1 MYDYTDL
8 SPKFKW
14 QEGLPTIFSYTFKI
28 KKLGID
34 IEKHKEDI
42 KKLFYKRQGT
52 KLMKTGVDTEEVL
65 QEVYKGILIRNNGSC
80 PFDAEKS
87 AMSTYI
93 VMVVDCITMNYMN
106 KFNRISDR
114 FVTGVE
120 DDVACSYNAS
130 YEDDPSDAIFLQE
143 VRTSF
148 SGVLLKV
155 YDALMNGLKKAHI
168 SREYGWEIR
177 LVNKY
182 VKQVGEKVAN
192 LLEREDLLPCS
203 TLFTPQSTQV
213 NLLTS

>member
-8 SPKFKW
+8 SPSFKW
-14 QEGLPTIFSYTFKI
+14 QEGLPTIFSYTFKV

-34 IEKHKEDI
+34 VEKHKDDI
-42 KKLFYKRQGT
+42 KNLFYKRQGQ
-52 KLMKTGVDTEEVL
+52 KLMKKGVNTEEVL
-65 QEVYKGILIRNNGSC
+65 QEVYKGLLIRNRGSC
-80 PFDAEKS
+80 PFDSEKS

-106 KFNRISDR
+106 KFNRTSDR

-120 DDVACSYNAS
+120 DDVASSYNAS
-130 YEDDPSDAIFLQE
+130 YEEDPSDAIFLQE
-143 VRTSF
+143 IRASF

-182 VKQVGEKVAN
+182 VKQVREKVAY
-192 LLEREDLLPCS
+192 LLEREDLLLC
-203 TLFTPQSTQV
+203 
-213 NLLTS
+213 

>member
-182 VKQVGEKVAN
+182 VKQVREKVAN
-192 LLEREDLLPCS
+192 LLEREDLLPC
-203 TLFTPQSTQV
+203 
-213 NLLTS
+213 

>member
-14 QEGLPTIFSYTFKI
+14 QEGLPTIFSYTFKV
-28 KKLGID
+28 KTLGID
-34 IEKHKEDI
+34 VGKHKEDI
-42 KKLFYKRQGT
+42 KNLFYKRQGQ
-52 KLMKTGVDTEEVL
+52 KLTKTGVDTEEVL
-65 QEVYKGILIRNNGSC
+65 QEVYKGLLIRNRGSC
-80 PFDAEKS
+80 PFDPEKS

-106 KFNRISDR
+106 KFNRTSDR
-114 FVTGVE
+114 FLVGVE
-120 DDVACSYNAS
+120 DDVASSYNAS
-130 YEDDPSDAIFLQE
+130 YEEDPSDAIFLQE
-143 VRTSF
+143 IRATF

-182 VKQVGEKVAN
+182 VKQVREKVAN
-192 LLEREDLLPCS
+192 LLEREDLLLC
-203 TLFTPQSTQV
+203 
-213 NLLTS
+213 

>member
-130 YEDDPSDAIFLQE
+130 YEEDPSDAIFAE
-143 VRTSF
+143 EIRASF

-155 YDALMNGLKKAHI
+155 YDALINGLKKAHI

-182 VKQVGEKVAN
+182 VKQVREKVAY
-192 LLEREDLLPCS
+192 LLEREDLLPC
-203 TLFTPQSTQV
+203 
-213 NLLTS
+213 

>member
-14 QEGLPTIFSYTFKI
+14 QEGLPTIFSYTFKV

-182 VKQVGEKVAN
+182 VKQVREKVAN
-192 LLEREDLLPCS
+192 LLEREDLLPC
-203 TLFTPQSTQV
+203 
-213 NLLTS
+213 

>member
-14 QEGLPTIFSYTFKI
+14 QEGLPTIFSYTFKV
-28 KKLGID
+28 KTLGID
-34 IEKHKEDI
+34 VEKHKDDI
-42 KKLFYKRQGT
+42 KNLFYKRQGQ
-52 KLMKTGVDTEEVL
+52 KLMKTGVNTEEVL
-65 QEVYKGILIRNNGSC
+65 QEVYKGLLIRNRGSC
-80 PFDAEKS
+80 PFDPEKS

-114 FVTGVE
+114 FLVGVE
-120 DDVACSYNAS
+120 DDVASSYNAS
-130 YEDDPSDAIFLQE
+130 YEEDPSDAIFLQE
-143 VRTSF
+143 IRASF

-182 VKQVGEKVAN
+182 VKQVREKVAY
-192 LLEREDLLPCS
+192 LLEREDLLLC
-203 TLFTPQSTQV
+203 
-213 NLLTS
+213 

>member
-14 QEGLPTIFSYTFKI
+14 QEGLPTIFSYSFKV
-28 KKLGID
+28 KTLGID
-34 IEKHKEDI
+34 VAKHKNDI
-42 KKLFYKRQGT
+42 KNLFYKRQGQ
-52 KLMKTGVDTEEVL
+52 KLMKSGVNAEEVL
-65 QEVYKGILIRNNGSC
+65 QEVYKGLLIRNRGSC
-80 PFDAEKS
+80 PFDPEKS

-120 DDVACSYNAS
+120 DDVASSYNAS
-130 YEDDPSDAIFLQE
+130 YEEDPSDAIFLQE
-143 VRTSF
+143 IRATF

-182 VKQVGEKVAN
+182 VKQVREKVAY
-192 LLEREDLLPCS
+192 LLEREDLLLC
-203 TLFTPQSTQV
+203 
-213 NLLTS
+213 

>member
-8 SPKFKW
+8 KPKYKW
-14 QEGLPTIFSYTFKI
+14 QEGLPTIFSYTFKV

-65 QEVYKGILIRNNGSC
+65 QEVYKGILIRNRGTC
-80 PFDAEKS
+80 PFDSEKS

-143 VRTSF
+143 VRTTF

-182 VKQVGEKVAN
+182 VKQVREKVAD
-192 LLEREDLLPCS
+192 LLEREDLLPC
-203 TLFTPQSTQV
+203 
-213 NLLTS
+213 

>member
-14 QEGLPTIFSYTFKI
+14 QEGLPTIFSYSFKVKI
-28 KKLGID
+28 LGID
-34 IEKHKEDI
+34 VAKHKNDI
-42 KKLFYKRQGT
+42 KNLFYKRQGQ
-52 KLMKTGVDTEEVL
+52 KLMKAGVNAEEVL
-65 QEVYKGILIRNNGSC
+65 QEVYKGLLIRNRGSC
-80 PFDAEKS
+80 PFDPEKS

-120 DDVACSYNAS
+120 DDVASSYNAS
-130 YEDDPSDAIFLQE
+130 YEEDPSDAIFLQE
-143 VRTSF
+143 IRATF

-182 VKQVGEKVAN
+182 VKQVREKVAY
-192 LLEREDLLPCS
+192 LLEREDLLLC
-203 TLFTPQSTQV
+203 
-213 NLLTS
+213 

>member
-14 QEGLPTIFSYTFKI
+14 QEGLPTIFSYTFKV
-28 KKLGID
+28 KTLGID
-34 IEKHKEDI
+34 VEKHKDDI
-42 KKLFYKRQGT
+42 KNLFYKRQGQ
-52 KLMKTGVDTEEVL
+52 KLMKTGVNTEEVL
-65 QEVYKGILIRNNGSC
+65 QEVYKGLLIRNRGSC
-80 PFDAEKS
+80 PYDSEKS

-106 KFNRISDR
+106 KFNRTSDR

-130 YEDDPSDAIFLQE
+130 YEEDPSDAIFLQE
-143 VRTSF
+143 VRANF

-177 LVNKY
+177 IVNKY
-182 VKQVGEKVAN
+182 VKQVREKVAY
-192 LLEREDLLPCS
+192 LIEREDLLLC
-203 TLFTPQSTQV
+203 
-213 NLLTS
+213 

>member
-182 VKQVGEKVAN
+182 VKQVREKVAY
-192 LLEREDLLPCS
+192 LLEREDLLPC
-203 TLFTPQSTQV
+203 
-213 NLLTS
+213 

>member
-14 QEGLPTIFSYTFKI
+14 QEGLPTIFSYSFKVKI
-28 KKLGID
+28 LGID
-34 IEKHKEDI
+34 VAKHKNDI
-42 KKLFYKRQGT
+42 KNLFYKRQGQ
-52 KLMKTGVDTEEVL
+52 KLMKAGVNAEEVL
-65 QEVYKGILIRNNGSC
+65 QEVYKGLLIRNRGSC
-80 PFDAEKS
+80 PFDPEKS

-120 DDVACSYNAS
+120 DDVASSYNAS
-130 YEDDPSDAIFLQE
+130 YEEDPSDAIFLQE
-143 VRTSF
+143 IRSTF

-182 VKQVGEKVAN
+182 VKQVREKVAY
-192 LLEREDLLPCS
+192 LLEREDLLLC
-203 TLFTPQSTQV
+203 
-213 NLLTS
+213 

>member
-8 SPKFKW
+8 SPKYKW
-14 QEGLPTIFSYTFKI
+14 QEGLPTIFSYTFKV

-34 IEKHKEDI
+34 IEEHKEDI
-42 KKLFYKRQGT
+42 KKLFYKRQGM
-52 KLMKTGVDTEEVL
+52 KLMKTGVDTDEVL
-65 QEVYKGILIRNNGSC
+65 QEVYKGILIRNKGKC

-106 KFNRISDR
+106 KFNRVNDR
-114 FVTGVE
+114 FVVGVE

-143 VRTSF
+143 VRTTF

-182 VKQVGEKVAN
+182 VKQVREKVAN
-192 LLEREDLLPCS
+192 LLEREDLLPC
-203 TLFTPQSTQV
+203 
-213 NLLTS
+213 

>member
-182 VKQVGEKVAN
+182 VKQVREKVAY
-192 LLEREDLLPCS
+192 LLEREDLLLC
-203 TLFTPQSTQV
+203 
-213 NLLTS
+213 

>member
-14 QEGLPTIFSYTFKI
+14 QEGLPTIFSYSFKV
-28 KKLGID
+28 KTLGID
-34 IEKHKEDI
+34 VEKHKDDI
-42 KKLFYKRQGT
+42 KNLFYKRQGQ
-52 KLMKTGVDTEEVL
+52 KLMKTGVNTEEVL
-65 QEVYKGILIRNNGSC
+65 QEVYKGLLIRNRGSC
-80 PFDAEKS
+80 PFDPEKS

-114 FVTGVE
+114 FVVGVE
-120 DDVACSYNAS
+120 DDVASSYNAS
-130 YEDDPSDAIFLQE
+130 YEEDPSDAIFLQE
-143 VRTSF
+143 IRASF

-155 YDALMNGLKKAHI
+155 YDALMNGFKKAHI

-182 VKQVGEKVAN
+182 VKQVREKVAY
-192 LLEREDLLPCS
+192 LLEREDLLLC
-203 TLFTPQSTQV
+203 
-213 NLLTS
+213 

>member
-14 QEGLPTIFSYTFKI
+14 QEGLPTIFSYTFKV
-28 KKLGID
+28 KTLGID
-34 IEKHKEDI
+34 VGKHKEDI
-42 KKLFYKRQGT
+42 KNLFYKRQGQ
-52 KLMKTGVDTEEVL
+52 KLTKTGVDTEEVL
-65 QEVYKGILIRNNGSC
+65 QEVYKGLLIRNRGSC
-80 PFDAEKS
+80 PFDPEKS

-106 KFNRISDR
+106 KFNRTSDR
-114 FVTGVE
+114 FLVGVE
-120 DDVACSYNAS
+120 DDVASSYNAS
-130 YEDDPSDAIFLQE
+130 YEEDPSDAIFLQE
-143 VRTSF
+143 IRASF

-182 VKQVGEKVAN
+182 VKQVREKVAN
-192 LLEREDLLPCS
+192 LLEREDLLLC
-203 TLFTPQSTQV
+203 
-213 NLLTS
+213 